1 MLRVELRVVRPTR
14 GSVWLSLLATL
25 EIMTGATL
33 AHLAAGGT
41 LPGVGWLLAAAVAV
55 FGAGVVVLQRRV
67 GLLCGAGLA
76 GLSQLGLHEVFAALG
91 AGPGA
96 VHQHAAGTSIGPIGP
111 IGSVGS
117 AGGVAML
124 VAHACATVLCVVV
137 WVLHRRALAVAVRR
151 LPVPRIAVAG
161 RLLAASAPSV
171 PRPAPW
177 VDVSPR
183 RGPPRPA
190 GL

>member
-25 EIMTGATL
+25 EIMTGAAL

-41 LPGVGWLLAAAVAV
+41 LPSVGWLAAAGLAV
-55 FGAGVVVLQRRV
+55 FGTGVVVLQRRV
-67 GLLCGAGLA
+67 GLLAGAVLA
-76 GLSQLGLHEVFAALG
+76 GLTQLGLHEVFAAF
-91 AGPGA
+91 AAAPGA
-96 VHQHAAGTSIGPIGP
+96 EHHHA
-111 IGSVGS
+111 VGS
-117 AGGVAML
+117 SLGSADGVAML
-124 VAHACATVLCVVV
+124 LAHACAAVLSVVV
-137 WVLHRRALAVAVRR
+137 WVLHRRALAVAVRS
-151 LPVPRIAVAG
+151 LPMPRVAPVG
-161 RLLAASAPSV
+161 RLLAEVRQIV

-177 VDVSPR
+177 ADVSPR